1 MAIASKFL
9 PRVKKKVITVE
20 KLLDGS
26 VAAEKKKIDDAKREA
41 SEERK
46 AKSEEQLEKKQE
58 KGDKLPFKKQRQ
70 KVGDFLSNFIT
81 NMVLG
86 AAVLK
91 LMEIV
96 NSTDFQGFIDG
107 VKAVTEWV
115 KNIGGFLINGLI
127 TFVDWAYG
135 LYDGLRGFVFDN
147 FGEEG
152 LKKFDTFMTNFGTFL
167 NAALI
172 GIMALLKF
180 KFLRTGLKNL
190 GKFFGKIFRR
200 GIAKAFKRFSLKF
213 LGKGITKFLGKGLSA
228 AKGLL
233 SKGVGAIGSKL
244 AATKVGGLAAKIF
257 GKAAGII
264 APAIK
269 GAMPAVKGFFGRI
282 PILGPLVV
290 ALVSLLSGEPP
301 AQAAFKGIGAALGG
315 ALGTFI
321 PIPVLGTLLG
331 EAIGSFVGDLLYY
344 GIIEG
349 NWKKAGKVF
358 GQTLKAI
365 LSAGGKILEYIGGVG
380 KRFYGD
386 FPMVDVPD
394 FKLGSLVGDLLAKA
408 NPMLDNIINFEL
420 KIPEGPFGATHKAID
435 LIPGI
440 PDEWK
445 SALKGGFSIKG
456 ILDGLPGLREVL
468 GAFAQFIPGL
478 KENVQN
484 GALMKIPNL
493 LLLTPP
499 GLPFL
504 VPHIGKSL
512 FPGLFDGKPS
522 ETRSDVPPPPDSGG
536 GLMGFL
542 TGGTSTGGE
551 QQQSGYS
558 GPGLG
563 SGGAQGGA
571 RMGEFNV
578 GASNDIVKVGK
589 DLISQGFS
597 VAEHPDFTKTP
608 TASGGSYTPG
618 EGTVSNVHSGDG
630 HYESR
635 AIDVTDWRGSLED
648 SKARYRSVLDS
659 IYNNGDMAK
668 DMLLIHDSWG
678 AADKSGKNGPGS
690 HAHPTHMHI
699 EVKDKGGL
707 VGKGLFANLGKPEFV
722 IDSDSLIPE
731 TMDMFRAITHA
742 KDRKGVLAAIRDY
755 APYDSIEPEQVLV
768 PVSGP
773 SGSSTPA
780 GESQG
785 SIKRQQ
791 PSGGDDPFERLY
803 MGG

>member
-1 MAIASKFL
+1 M
-9 PRVKKKVITVE
+9 
-20 KLLDGS
+20 
-26 VAAEKKKIDDAKREA
+26 
-41 SEERK
+41 
-46 AKSEEQLEKKQE
+46 
-58 KGDKLPFKKQRQ
+58 
-70 KVGDFLSNFIT
+70 
-81 NMVLG
+81 
-86 AAVLK
+86 
-91 LMEIV
+91 
-96 NSTDFQGFIDG
+96 
-107 VKAVTEWV
+107 
-115 KNIGGFLINGLI
+115 
-127 TFVDWAYG
+127 
-135 LYDGLRGFVFDN
+135 
-147 FGEEG
+147 
-152 LKKFDTFMTNFGTFL
+152 
-167 NAALI
+167 
-172 GIMALLKF
+172 
-180 KFLRTGLKNL
+180 
-190 GKFFGKIFRR
+190 
-200 GIAKAFKRFSLKF
+200 
-213 LGKGITKFLGKGLSA
+213 
-228 AKGLL
+228 
-233 SKGVGAIGSKL
+233 
-244 AATKVGGLAAKIF
+244 
-257 GKAAGII
+257 
-264 APAIK
+264 
-269 GAMPAVKGFFGRI
+269 
-282 PILGPLVV
+282 
-290 ALVSLLSGEPP
+290 
-301 AQAAFKGIGAALGG
+301 GIGAALGG

-365 LSAGGKILEYIGGVG
+365 LSAGGKVLEYIGGVG
-380 KRFYGD
+380 KRFIGD

-394 FKLGSLVGDLLAKA
+394 FKLGSLVGDMLVKA
-408 NPMLDNIINFEL
+408 NPMLDKIVNFEF
-420 KIPEGPFGATHKAID
+420 KIPEGGGRHMLVDRLP
-435 LIPGI
+435 I

-445 SALKGGFSIKG
+445 TAMKEGFSIKG
-456 ILDGLPGLREVL
+456 ILDSLPGLREVL

-478 KENVQN
+478 KDNVQN

-493 LLLTPP
+493 LLLTPM
-499 GLPFL
+499 GAPFL
-504 VPHIGKSL
+504 IPHVGKSL

-522 ETRSDVPPPPDSGG
+522 ETRTDVPPPPDSGG

-542 TGGTSTGGE
+542 TGGTSTGGD

-608 TASGGSYTPG
+608 TATGGSYTPG